1 MTKAPR
7 SNRKI
12 NDEKLIRL
20 NSVGLSLSTIAREF
34 DCHTSSVVQRLQ
46 SLKVQPSDT
55 RRAFMEDIYKGL
67 SPQQQEWL
75 VEQLGSHLS
84 VKDFIRSL
92 LVDKF
97 INTNNA

>member
-7 SNRKI
+7 ANRKI
-12 NDEKLIRL
+12 NDEKLIKL
-20 NSVGLSLSTIAREF
+20 NSVGLSLSTIANEF
-34 DCHTSSVVQRLQ
+34 GCHTSSVVQRLQ
-46 SLKVQPSDT
+46 SLNVQPSDT

-75 VEQLGSHLS
+75 VEQLGSHLP

-92 LVDKF
+92 LVEKF